1 MLVLVSAFVAFSLTL
16 SVQPAERITDWREA
30 VRCLAAFETAA
41 SKSFAAQAP
50 DAAAVYDDQAMALFA
65 SLGERFDFA
74 RMEQAETIRAREA
87 EALRPL
93 SLEQVQARADD
104 CRARLPDP
112 PAIP

>member
-1 MLVLVSAFVAFSLTL
+1 MLVLVSAFVAFSLNL

-50 DAAAVYDDQAMALFA
+50 DAGAVYDDQAMALFA
-65 SLGERFDFA
+65 SMGDRFDFA

-87 EALRPL
+87 ETLRSL
-93 SLEQVQARADD
+93 SLDQVQARADD